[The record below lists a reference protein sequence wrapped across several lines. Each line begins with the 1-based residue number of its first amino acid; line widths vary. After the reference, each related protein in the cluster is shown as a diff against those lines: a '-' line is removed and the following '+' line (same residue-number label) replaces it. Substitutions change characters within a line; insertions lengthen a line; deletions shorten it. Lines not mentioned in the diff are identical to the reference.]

1 MLLQPFTEG
10 HYIGETDIA
19 EAPSRAAACF
29 AASHWRRLQEL
40 REKHDP
46 DQLFQGF
53 SGGIS

>member
-1 MLLQPFTEG
+1 LLQPFTEG